1 MPLTGLLGDTAL
13 GVALALA
20 ATVVFSVCIILS
32 TVGARRL
39 DSDASAVLAGAANI
53 PMGLALMGLM
63 ALGGHELAPATGSAL
78 LSFALGGLCAIWLG
92 RWLFFRAIRL
102 LGPTR
107 ASVFQTLSP
116 LITALFAWAFL
127 GDRLGLMGLA
137 GMLVAVAGLVVT
149 IQRRP
154 STSASPAPAPAADAG
169 ASASTGVPAPAV
181 PVTARLA
188 LAIGLGAATAYAAS
202 SVFRG
207 AGLREWNEPLAGSTL
222 GAMAGWAVL
231 LWVSRRR
238 LPAVRAQVRAHP
250 RSARVMLLVG
260 GLQIVAQT
268 LMVASMNHIA
278 VWLAVLVTSCTPLL
292 VMPLSARFLRRDETL
307 DARLVLGAVLTCVGV
322 GLAMVADMLG

>member
-1 MPLTGLLGDTAL
+1 LGHTAIGVLLAL
-13 GVALALA
+13 G
-20 ATVVFSVCIILS
+20 ATLVFSVCIILS
-32 TVGARRL
+32 TVGSRQL

-53 PMGLALMGLM
+53 PVGLALMGLM
-63 ALGGHELAPATGSAL
+63 ALGGHRLASPTPSAL
-78 LSFALGGLCAIWLG
+78 LWFALGGLCAIWLG

-116 LITALFAWAFL
+116 LIAALFAWAFL
-127 GDRLGLMGLA
+127 GDGLGWVGLA

-149 IQRRP
+149 TQRRP
-154 STSASPAPAPAADAG
+154 AAAASGAG
-169 ASASTGVPAPAV
+169 AVAV
-181 PVTARLA
+181 SARLA

-222 GAMAGWAVL
+222 GAVAGWAVL
-231 LWVSRRR
+231 LWMSRRR

-260 GLQIVAQT
+260 GMQIVAQT

-307 DARLVLGAVLTCVGV
+307 DARLVFGAVLTCVGV
-322 GLAMVADMLG
+322 GLAVVADALG

>member
-1 MPLTGLLGDTAL
+1 MLSALGSPLGDTAI
-13 GVALALA
+13 GVLLALG
-20 ATVVFSVCIILS
+20 ATLVFSVCIILS
-32 TVGARRL
+32 TVGSRQL

-53 PMGLALMGLM
+53 PVGLALMGLM
-63 ALGGHELAPATGSAL
+63 ALGGHRLASPTPSAL
-78 LSFALGGLCAIWLG
+78 LWFALGGLCAIWLG

-102 LGPTR
+102 MGPTR

-127 GDRLGLMGLA
+127 GDGLGWVGLV

-149 IQRRP
+149 TQRRP
-154 STSASPAPAPAADAG
+154 AGG
-169 ASASTGVPAPAV
+169 ASGGAV
-181 PVTARLA
+181 AVTARLA

-222 GAMAGWAVL
+222 GAVAGWAVL
-231 LWVSRRR
+231 LWMSRRR

-260 GLQIVAQT
+260 GMQIVAQT

-307 DARLVLGAVLTCVGV
+307 DARLVFGAVLTCVGV
-322 GLAMVADMLG
+322 GLAVVADALG

>member
-1 MPLTGLLGDTAL
+1 MLSMLGSPLGDTAIGAL
-13 GVALALA
+13 LALG
-20 ATVVFSVCIILS
+20 ATLVFSACIVLS
-32 TVGARRL
+32 TVGSRQL
-39 DSDASAVLAGAANI
+39 DSDACAVLAGAANI
-53 PMGLALMGLM
+53 PVGLALMGLM
-63 ALGGHELAPATGSAL
+63 ALGGHRLADPTPSAL
-78 LSFALGGLCAIWLG
+78 LWFALGGLCAIWLG

-116 LITALFAWAFL
+116 LIAALFAWAFL
-127 GDRLGLMGLA
+127 DDALGLVGLA
-137 GMLVAVAGLVVT
+137 GMLLAVAGLVVT
-149 IQRRP
+149 TQRRP
-154 STSASPAPAPAADAG
+154 
-169 ASASTGVPAPAV
+169 ASASAGGIGAV
-181 PVTARLA
+181 AVTARLA

-222 GAMAGWAVL
+222 GAVAGWAVL
-231 LWVSRRR
+231 LWMSRRR

-260 GLQIVAQT
+260 GMQIVAQT

-322 GLAMVADMLG
+322 GLAVVADALG